1 MSWSRVRRA
10 PLVKEGAHGSAFLE
24 QKPKSLDDFILL
36 PLGRCE
42 RNKSLKGA
50 RELVVCKIP
59 RREGWV
65 RLMWVVVEIELEVV
79 GVEGAMLVLR
89 VGAVGVEGA
98 MMA

>member
-10 PLVKEGAHGSAFLE
+10 TLVKEGARGSAFLE

-42 RNKSLKGA
+42 RSKSLKGA

-59 RREGWV
+59 RCKGWV
-65 RLMWVVVEIELEVV
+65 RLMWVVIEIELEVV

-98 MMA
+98 MMV